1 MANEALQ
8 RGQWMGEGE
17 NMINDLNPK
26 ILIKVDELRACYTV
40 K

>member
-17 NMINDLNPK
+17 NMINNLNPK
-26 ILIKVDELRACYTV
+26 VLIKVDELTACYTE
-40 K
+40 